1 MVEDIASGY
10 PNVKTLM
17 SASRKFSIAEIY
29 TAQTRREVL
38 YADADTVSRLTK
50 VAVSILM
57 SVKQKLFVH

>member
-29 TAQTRREVL
+29 IVQTRRVVS
-38 YADADTVSRLTK
+38 YVDVDTVSRLIK

-57 SVKQKLFVH
+57 SVKLKLFVR